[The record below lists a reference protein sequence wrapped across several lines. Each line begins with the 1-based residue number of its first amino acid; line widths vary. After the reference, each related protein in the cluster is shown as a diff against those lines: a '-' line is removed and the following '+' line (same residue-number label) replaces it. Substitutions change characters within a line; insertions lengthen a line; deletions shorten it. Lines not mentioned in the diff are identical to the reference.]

1 MQNKQDNLYT
11 EGQFVEFIES
21 CFGDVARTGTGDTTN
36 YTCICPVCRESKGKE
51 YTKKK
56 LAIKLVGDAHL
67 VKCWVC
73 GYKSKNLLYLIK
85 KYRPAFLENYLRKF
99 LTAKNLSHTDEKNIL
114 PKEDEFCLP
123 SGFTLLATCLSSDAS
138 NSFRIKPYLSYLRMR
153 YPDEFS
159 DTMLWKWKFGIA
171 LKDEFYRNRII
182 MPSFD
187 ASGNLNY
194 YTSRAIDG
202 RMFPKYLNPNVARE
216 DVVFNELDID
226 WQKPLVIVEGPFDL
240 VKCPKNSTC
249 LLGSELTEEYRLF
262 QKVVVHQ
269 TPVILSLDS
278 DETGRRKTEIIAN
291 MLYEYG
297 VTVRIVSYPK
307 NIKDPGDLSIKEFI
321 DLTNE
326 AKLYSKVYSI
336 KNKIANLL

>member
-1 MQNKQDNLYT
+1 
-11 EGQFVEFIES
+11 
-21 CFGDVARTGTGDTTN
+21 
-36 YTCICPVCRESKGKE
+36 
-51 YTKKK
+51 
-56 LAIKLVGDAHL
+56 
-67 VKCWVC
+67 
-73 GYKSKNLLYLIK
+73 
-85 KYRPAFLENYLRKF
+85 
-99 LTAKNLSHTDEKNIL
+99 
-114 PKEDEFCLP
+114 
-123 SGFTLLATCLSSDAS
+123 
-138 NSFRIKPYLSYLRMR
+138 MR